1 MSNDI
6 HPVKTNGHTDFERRD
21 IGVAGVLYFIAG
33 LAVAAVIIHFVVAG
47 MYNYL
52 EHHSQAQQRAA
63 SPLVT
68 NPVRDTRTLPPQ
80 FKTDREGSDY
90 EKYLQKNFPEPQ
102 LEIDERTELN
112 KVRLNEEER
121 LSTYDYIDKDAGT
134 VRIPIDRAMDLLV
147 QRGLPTRPQSAQ
159 PAAAAGATEIGR
171 ASCRER
177 VLRLV

>member
-6 HPVKTNGHTDFERRD
+6 HPGKTNGNTDFERRD
-21 IGVAGVLYFIAG
+21 IGVGGVLYFMAG

-47 MYNYL
+47 LFRYL
-52 EHHSQAQQRAA
+52 EHHSEAQQHAL

-68 NPVRDTRTLPPQ
+68 NPTRDTRTLPPE
-80 FKTDREGSDY
+80 FKTDREGTDY

-112 KVRLNEEER
+112 KVRLSEEDR
-121 LSTYDYIDKDAGT
+121 LSTYDYIDKDAGS

-147 QRGLPTRPQSAQ
+147 QRGLPTRTASAAS
-159 PAAAAGATEIGR
+159 AAL
-171 ASCRER
+171 ASAKGTTRETNKK
-177 VLRLV
+177 

>member
-6 HPVKTNGHTDFERRD
+6 PPGKDNGHADYERRD
-21 IGVAGVLYFIAG
+21 IGAGGVLYFMAG
-33 LAVAAVIIHFVVAG
+33 LAVAAAIIHFVIAG
-47 MYNYL
+47 MYRYL
-52 EHHSQAQQRAA
+52 EHHAEAQQHAI

-68 NPVRDTRTLPPQ
+68 STVRDTRTLPPQ
-80 FKTDREGSDY
+80 FKTDQQGADY

-112 KVRLNEEER
+112 KARLSEEDR

-147 QRGLPTRPQSAQ
+147 QRGLPTRTQSRES
-159 PAAAAGATEIGR
+159 AAAASAPGTTKEMDKK
-171 ASCRER
+171 
-177 VLRLV
+177 

>member
-1 MSNDI
+1 MSHDI
-6 HPVKTNGHTDFERRD
+6 HPGKSNGHTDFERRD
-21 IGVAGVLYFIAG
+21 IGAGGVLYFMAG

-47 MYNYL
+47 MYRYL
-52 EHHSQAQQRAA
+52 EHHAEDRQRAI

-68 NPVRDTRTLPPQ
+68 NTVRDTRTLPPQ
-80 FKTDREGSDY
+80 FKTDQEGADY

-112 KVRLNEEER
+112 KVRLSEEDR

-147 QRGLPTRPQSAQ
+147 QRGLPTRTQSRES
-159 PAAAAGATEIGR
+159 AAAASATGTNKETNKK
-171 ASCRER
+171 
-177 VLRLV
+177 

>member
-6 HPVKTNGHTDFERRD
+6 HPVKNDGHTDFERRD
-21 IGVAGVLYFIAG
+21 IGVAGVLYFMAG
-33 LAVAAVIIHFVVAG
+33 LAVATVITQFVVAG
-47 MYNYL
+47 MYRYL
-52 EHHSQAQQRAA
+52 EHHSEAQQHAA

-68 NPVRDTRTLPPQ
+68 NPARDTRTLPPQ
-80 FKTDREGSDY
+80 FKTDREGTDY

-112 KVRLNEEER
+112 KVRLNEEDR

-147 QRGLPTRPQSAQ
+147 ERGLPTRPQSTQ
-159 PAAAAGATEIGR
+159 PAAAAGATGTKETNKK
-171 ASCRER
+171 
-177 VLRLV
+177 

>member
-6 HPVKTNGHTDFERRD
+6 HPGKSNGHTDFERRD
-21 IGVAGVLYFIAG
+21 IGADGVLYFMAG
-33 LAVAAVIIHFVVAG
+33 LAVAAVIIHFVIAG
-47 MYNYL
+47 MYRYL
-52 EHHSQAQQRAA
+52 EHHAEAQQRAI

-68 NPVRDTRTLPPQ
+68 NTVRDTRTLPPQ
-80 FKTDREGSDY
+80 FKTDREGADY

-112 KVRLNEEER
+112 KVRLSEEDR

-147 QRGLPTRPQSAQ
+147 QRGLPTRTQSGES
-159 PAAAAGATEIGR
+159 AAASAPGTTKETNKK
-171 ASCRER
+171 
-177 VLRLV
+177 

>member
-6 HPVKTNGHTDFERRD
+6 HPGKSNGHTDFERRD
-21 IGVAGVLYFIAG
+21 IGAGGVLYFMAG
-33 LAVAAVIIHFVVAG
+33 LAVSAVIIHFVIAG
-47 MYNYL
+47 LFRYL
-52 EHHSQAQQRAA
+52 EHHSEAQQHAL

-68 NPVRDTRTLPPQ
+68 SPTRDTRTLPPE
-80 FKTDREGSDY
+80 FKTDREGTDY

-112 KVRLNEEER
+112 KVRLSEEDR

-147 QRGLPTRPQSAQ
+147 QRGLPTRTQSRES
-159 PAAAAGATEIGR
+159 AAAATGTTKETNKK
-171 ASCRER
+171 
-177 VLRLV
+177 